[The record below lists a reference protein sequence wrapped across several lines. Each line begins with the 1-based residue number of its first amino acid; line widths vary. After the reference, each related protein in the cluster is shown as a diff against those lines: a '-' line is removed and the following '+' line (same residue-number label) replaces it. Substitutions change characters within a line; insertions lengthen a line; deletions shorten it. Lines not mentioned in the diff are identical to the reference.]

1 MNDSRKAYFGKTM
14 LFGEYSVILGSKA
27 LVNPLKSF
35 SGQWKN
41 CQPATEY
48 ELLLQ
53 AELLKF
59 VKHLETQE
67 TATTLLHLDA
77 LKQQTQDGLWFD
89 ADIPHGY
96 GAGSSGAVVAAIYE
110 RFAFAPQKDLVLLKR
125 ELAQLEGYFH
135 GNSSGLDPLCCL
147 LAQPLLVEND
157 GQIKVLEPFTSQ
169 DQFVVYL
176 HDSRL
181 SGKTAP
187 LMTYFHQQMH
197 HQSFYKKVKQQWLP
211 AVDDAIDGFMN
222 KDDTLLFDSLH
233 VISTFQLNHLQPM
246 LPESIVETWKHGLA
260 TGDFTMK
267 LCGSGGGGFSLVFA
281 NDSRKITTYFPAEH
295 LIRIL

>member
-1 MNDSRKAYFGKTM
+1 MTDSRKAYYGKTM

-41 CQPATEY
+41 NPPTSQR

-59 VKHLETQE
+59 VRHLETQE
-67 TATTLLHLDA
+67 TAASLINVDD
-77 LKQQTQDGLWFD
+77 LKQQTHDGLWFD

-110 RFAFAPQKDLVLLKR
+110 KFVKEIRKDLVLLKN
-125 ELAQLEGYFH
+125 ELALLESYFH

-147 LAQPLLVEND
+147 MAQPLLVESD
-157 GQIKVLEPFTSQ
+157 GQIKVLEPFSQ
-169 DQFVVYL
+169 QEQLVVYL
-176 HDSRL
+176 LDSRC

-187 LMTYFHQQMH
+187 LVSYFHQQMR
-197 HQSFYKKVKQQWLP
+197 HQSFYKKVKHQWLP
-211 AVDDAIDGFMN
+211 AVDGAIKGFMN
-222 KDDTLLFDSLH
+222 NNQPLLFESIRA
-233 VISTFQLNHLQPM
+233 ISTFQFANLQPM
-246 LPESIVETWKHGLA
+246 VPESLAKDWKHGLT

-267 LCGSGGGGFSLVFA
+267 LCGSGGGGFSLLFA
-281 NDSRKITTYFPAEH
+281 NNSQKINHFFAQEN